1 MNPEFLSDGK
11 ELYRFLY
18 GGYSSDWWDNI
29 TPSVVSY
36 DEFASIPAAI
46 DSDDIDVN
54 IQNNSSETIWEVI
67 YCGLE
72 VLNENNILKI
82 VERMKS
88 KLLYVTSPYVIDD
101 YICELTVAMKE
112 TLIKAHKK
120 LKMFGKKKPTIAV
133 FDEYGRRLPDKFSKG
148 PLKGLIVKIV
158 DKEVKD
164 YIRLIAIMKK
174 RQ

>member
-1 MNPEFLSDGK
+1 MDPELLSDGK
-11 ELYRFLY
+11 ELRRFLY
-18 GGYSSDWWDNI
+18 SGYSGGWWDNI
-29 TPSVVSY
+29 TSGVVSY

-67 YCGLE
+67 YCDLE

-88 KLLYVTSPYVIDD
+88 KLLYVTSSYVIDD

-120 LKMFGKKKPTIAV
+120 LEMFGKKKPTIAV

-158 DKEVKD
+158 DKDVKD

>member
-1 MNPEFLSDGK
+1 MAPEFLSDEK
-11 ELYRFLY
+11 ELHRFLY
-18 GGYSSDWWDNI
+18 GRYSSDWWNNI
-29 TPSVVSY
+29 NPSVVSY
-36 DEFASIPAAI
+36 DELASIPAAI

-54 IQNNSSETIWEVI
+54 VQNNSSETIWEVI
-67 YCGLE
+67 YCDLE

-88 KLLYVTSPYVIDD
+88 KLLYITSPYVIDD

-164 YIRLIAIMKK
+164 YIKLIAIMKK

>member
-1 MNPEFLSDGK
+1 MDPEFLSDGK
-11 ELYRFLY
+11 ELHRFLY
-18 GGYSSDWWDNI
+18 GGYSSDWWNNI

-36 DEFASIPAAI
+36 DEFGSIPAAI
-46 DSDDIDVN
+46 DIDVN
-54 IQNNSSETIWEVI
+54 VQNNSSETIWEVI
-67 YCGLE
+67 YCDLE

-164 YIRLIAIMKK
+164 YIKLIAIMKK

>member
-1 MNPEFLSDGK
+1 MDPEFLSDEK
-11 ELYRFLY
+11 ELHRFLY
-18 GGYSSDWWDNI
+18 GGYSSDWWNNI
-29 TPSVVSY
+29 NPSVVSY
-36 DEFASIPAAI
+36 DELASIPAAI

-54 IQNNSSETIWEVI
+54 VQNNSSETIWEVI
-67 YCGLE
+67 YCDLE

-88 KLLYVTSPYVIDD
+88 KLLYITSPYVIDD

-164 YIRLIAIMKK
+164 YIKLIAIIKK